1 MEKKMGIGDFLN
13 FGMENA
19 KKHFLKFFGSIL
31 LSIVIIGIL
40 AGIGFG
46 ISSGFGALLVMIGSI
61 CVSIGF
67 VQNIINLAN
76 GKNYDFKAF
85 LPQPMVFLNFF
96 VGMLITNIIIGIG
109 FLLLI
114 IPGMILGT
122 MLNLV
127 PFLILDEKLGPIE
140 AIKESM
146 KRTKGYKAD
155 IFWGFLVSEIVI
167 SLISVFVITLFF
179 TVPMSYFIASYP
191 YLRLTGKLDIPIKE
205 EIKEIT
211 TPS

>member
-1 MEKKMGIGDFLN
+1 MEQKMGISDFLN

-31 LSIVIIGIL
+31 LSFIIIGIL
-40 AGIGFG
+40 SGIGFS
-46 ISSGFGALLVMIGSI
+46 ISPGFGVLLAMIASI

-76 GKNYDFKAF
+76 GKDYDFKAF

-96 VGMLITNIIIGIG
+96 LGMLITNIIVGIG
-109 FLLLI
+109 FLLLV

-140 AIKESM
+140 AIQESI
-146 KRTKGYKAD
+146 KRTKGHKGD
-155 IFWGFLVSEIVI
+155 IFWGFLISEIVI

-179 TVPMSYFIASYP
+179 TVPMGYFIASYP
-191 YLRLTGKLDIPIKE
+191 YLRLTGKLDVSPKA
-205 EIKEIT
+205 EIE
-211 TPS
+211 